1 MAHKKH
7 TDHKIAAE
15 HDVWRALMLIIY
27 MVLLGV
33 ILSLGYLLVGH
44 HLHSYWHSESLSPE
58 QLQKVQQQAS
68 ARLSQQQE
76 LADWD
81 RVVDGVHLR
90 TGLRA
95 DENLPIVIAACTS
108 CHSGQLVAQN
118 KATREGWQSMIR
130 WMQATQGLQDLGSS
144 EPAIL
149 DYLAKHYAPQQ
160 AGRRPLLA
168 AEDIEWYVLS
178 LE

>member
-81 RVVDGVHLR
+81 RVVDGVHQ
-90 TGLRA
+90 
-95 DENLPIVIAACTS
+95 AAASPPYSTTS
-108 CHSGQLVAQN
+108 LSTTPHSKLV
-118 KATREGWQSMIR
+118 GGHSS
-130 WMQATQGLQDLGSS
+130 LQR
-144 EPAIL
+144 I
-149 DYLAKHYAPQQ
+149 
-160 AGRRPLLA
+160 
-168 AEDIEWYVLS
+168 
-178 LE
+178 